1 MWMHSLPDSQEP
13 EKVTTR
19 KVYVLSGARK
29 EITVSSN
36 DSLSQGQTKPN
47 IAGEVGMIT
56 MRVKVNEIQ
65 MKE

>member
-1 MWMHSLPDSQEP
+1 MHSLPDSQET
-13 EKVTTR
+13 EKMTPR
-19 KVYVLSGARK
+19 KVYVLSSACK

-56 MRVKVNEIQ
+56 MRVDVNGIQ
-65 MKE
+65 MKK